1 MTGKV
6 EPANVDALEALARND
21 LCHRSTAIIPKGR
34 QNSPSYCVPTLNP
47 LELKIGWE
55 GLSPRASNKRCR
67 LSEEN
72 GIPEFA
78 NLAWILRL
86 SLGLNPQLSSP

>member
-1 MTGKV
+1 MLMPLRHWLATICV
-6 EPANVDALEALARND
+6 IEARLSFR
-21 LCHRSTAIIPKGR
+21 REGR
-34 QNSPSYCVPTLNP
+34 THPLTVYLLRTLNP